1 MDPSLTPEELV
12 NLVKQTQVTYNPLD
26 DIYKIMKLGHIIY
39 ESNKYHEWQECND
52 LYESL
57 IVELD
62 NNIQDFNYNKEELSN
77 KIEGF
82 ISQNLYPPG
91 TKHEL
96 LEYLR
101 TIYVTQKDFN
111 YSTVRTSDSIKAR
124 EYLEFMSILRSV
136 IDNVYSKYIPR
147 WEEINDKFD
156 RVNSELEK
164 KFGHVE
170 VQEEFKD
177 FTNKISGL
185 MDEVDEVFK
194 PFNKY
199 TSDYIN
205 KGHLERDYKMCFN
218 VVMAKNNIDS
228 ITEDLLKSSIYLT
241 NVQLHKLNISL
252 KMTQHK
258 LSSIVFQQI

>member
-12 NLVKQTQVTYNPLD
+12 NLVKQTQLTYNPLD
-26 DIYKIMKLGHIIY
+26 DMYKIMKLGHIIY
-39 ESNKYHEWQECND
+39 ESNKYHEWQECSN

-57 IVELD
+57 IAELD
-62 NNIQDFNYNKEELSN
+62 KTIPDFIYHREELRN

-82 ISQNLYPPG
+82 ISKNLYPAG

-111 YSTVRTSDSIKAR
+111 YSTITTSDAIKAR
-124 EYLEFMSILRSV
+124 EYLEFMSGLRSV

-147 WEEINDKFD
+147 WEEVDNTFDRINDL
-156 RVNSELEK
+156 VEE
-164 KFGHVE
+164 KFGHFE
-170 VQEEFKD
+170 FQEEFID
-177 FTNKISGL
+177 FTNKIFGL

-194 PFNKY
+194 PFKKY

-205 KGHLERDYKMCFN
+205 KGYLERDYKMCFN
-218 VVMAKNNIDS
+218 VVMTKNKIDS
-228 ITEDLLKSSIYLT
+228 ITEDLLKSSIFLT
-241 NVQLHKLNISL
+241 NLQLQKLNISL
-252 KMTQHK
+252 KMTQDK
-258 LSSIVFQQI
+258 LSSLVF